1 MSRGR
6 TLAPRLLLPPIPAV
20 GPMKLGWLNRLKK
33 LAWNVTPARSLILKF
48 LVTLKSTTAP
58 AGPIR
63 LLRLIGELHHKPS
76 LTEAGQVKLIQFLSS
91 KPSAGLP
98 FKYLLE
104 MTPLSGT
111 RRSVR

>member
-1 MSRGR
+1 WE
-6 TLAPRLLLPPIPAV
+6 ARLHV
-20 GPMKLGWLNRLKK
+20 GWFDSFNQLSS
-33 LAWNVTPARSLILKF
+33 NVTPARSLILKF

-58 AGPIR
+58 SAPIR

-104 MTPLSGT
+104 MIPFSGT
-111 RRSVR
+111 SRSVR